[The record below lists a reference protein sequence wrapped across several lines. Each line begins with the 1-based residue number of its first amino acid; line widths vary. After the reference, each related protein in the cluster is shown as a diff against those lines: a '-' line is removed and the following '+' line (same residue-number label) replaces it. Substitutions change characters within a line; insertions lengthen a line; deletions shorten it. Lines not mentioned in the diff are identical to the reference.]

1 MIKFEVGK
9 SYALHL
15 PAKCDGKATFITDIY
30 TVTKRTPCY
39 LTFSHISSDGTK
51 MPHCRCKIFTSDMR
65 GEFVHATAF
74 FCLYADSYIDDDSQP
89 DENATAEIT
98 NASDNDNAMASQPAN
113 AATVQS
119 DTNDNAKSLLDA
131 DYFKGKSI
139 DEIKRVFSAA
149 SLKQLK
155 GFALCY
161 TIPYFNRMNKSKLID
176 ALASKISLI
185 LEERYGYMT
194 AENVTGDNGYAQQDD
209 IIIPVPKPRTIPQ
222 PVSVKFIPGTVYYGN
237 DSGNHYPVKII
248 ARTADAV
255 TTDFIG
261 AWIKEAKI
269 QTIAGVE
276 YAAFMTQYRNIEIWA
291 DKQEPSGKP
300 QSEDT
305 AQPEITA
312 HAEIAQPEAL
322 YMDDSYSDAPG
333 DNSCPDMDIPND
345 HNPLHIVQTWYGH
358 SRSDAEMLRID
369 RNYEATHYK
378 GYSIFA
384 QFIPSVPVRFC
395 LAKSESHAL
404 ALAREYCNAFC
415 VPCKCTDARVEKL
428 CDYFPDWTDFL
439 PRYMDDSLS
448 ARVFRDFHY
457 DPLHFFRDKGIHERK
472 NDNPHDNPG
481 FTVVPSEHITHQE
494 YTVYPDTI
502 IDECPYVTVYACD
515 KHEISPRRNPITE
528 AKFKWVNHFLL
539 AVFFLCKFILPLYVK
554 RSVIP
559 PVVVPLMKRKTHN
572 PVCDTFAALVPYAHA
587 ADIRKSYRL
596 SAVLQRLMSASHIP
610 PLDFIIPSKIKHS
623 YFSVGYKYPAWVN
636 HKKQFL
642 TVTERVI
649 RDNGRLDVRVSDEEN
664 GSFGFTPWTDER
676 GNEYTYFV
684 RWNEFCYASQGI
696 RVKRRSNSIK
706 FKLGFTYPALR
717 NDALSANATVIAFD
731 DVYTTG
737 KNGKFK
743 LFRHDIIF
751 KTDSDN
757 KCLKHLQTWTHIDD
771 GVEIAEY
778 NVYPAFVIS
787 ADCYALGSNAPQSS
801 NVTPRAVF
809 SVGCDY
815 SLDVH
820 ERKYT
825 IHITARTNDTVSFSC
840 DMLKAKRQEDTR
852 IFTTPVAVDPD
863 TKSENLYF
871 LGICRADEHKIAV
884 QEVPAEIN
892 DITPETKAQPK
903 SRKHEHA
910 PASDIEHKLI
920 ETKDL
925 HFSERR
931 KALDHNA
938 AVISS
943 CMFSEAVI
951 SLLSSISLQAIL
963 LLGFHMRLFI
973 AKPKGKKNVI
983 AGLFAKRLIECRE
996 LHANVRSNPA
1006 NINAKYSASVPEGV
1020 KFFETKHRQLGFIF
1034 TE

>member
-1 MIKFEVGK
+1 
-9 SYALHL
+9 
-15 PAKCDGKATFITDIY
+15 
-30 TVTKRTPCY
+30 
-39 LTFSHISSDGTK
+39 
-51 MPHCRCKIFTSDMR
+51 MR

-98 NASDNDNAMASQPAN
+98 NASDNDNAMASRPAN

-333 DNSCPDMDIPND
+333 DNSCPDMDIPDD

-369 RNYEATHYK
+369 RKYEATHYK

-457 DPLHFFRDKGIHERK
+457 DPIHFFRDKGIHERK

-481 FTVVPSEHITHQE
+481 FTVVPSEHITRPD
-494 YTVYPDTI
+494 YTAYPDTI
-502 IDECPYVTVYACD
+502 IDECPYVTVSACD
-515 KHEISPRRNPITE
+515 KPENTPRRNPITE
-528 AKFKWVNHFLL
+528 AKFKWVNQFLL
-539 AVFFLCKFILPLYVK
+539 AVFFLCKFIIPVMYAKKYNIRDDLSSDFTKFTFNTGLKYSVSLHDKIQFISINDRRKDKFGFSWLDFSDEDNISYSARVKLRDDGYTELLDFKEFDRPCYAFEGVKPVKESNRVKYVK
-554 RSVIP
+554 FEVGKSYSAVSERWGHHERHITVID
-559 PVVVPLMKRKTHN
+559 R
-572 PVCDTFAALVPYAHA
+572 FAAVPSDRPDATHKTIYIKVRMSGHA
-587 ADIRKSYRL
+587 IKADYVEGWISCY
-596 SAVLQRLMSASHIP
+596 
-610 PLDFIIPSKIKHS
+610 
-623 YFSVGYKYPAWVN
+623 VN
-636 HKKQFL
+636 KDNH
-642 TVTERVI
+642 TE
-649 RDNGRLDVRVSDEEN
+649 
-664 GSFGFTPWTDER
+664 
-676 GNEYTYFV
+676 EYSSLP
-684 RWNEFCYASQGI
+684 E
-696 RVKRRSNSIK
+696 
-706 FKLGFTYPALR
+706 L
-717 NDALSANATVIAFD
+717 
-731 DVYTTG
+731 
-737 KNGKFK
+737 
-743 LFRHDIIF
+743 IF
-751 KTDSDN
+751 
-757 KCLKHLQTWTHIDD
+757 
-771 GVEIAEY
+771 
-778 NVYPAFVIS
+778 
-787 ADCYALGSNAPQSS
+787 
-801 NVTPRAVF
+801 
-809 SVGCDY
+809 
-815 SLDVH
+815 
-820 ERKYT
+820 
-825 IHITARTNDTVSFSC
+825 
-840 DMLKAKRQEDTR
+840 
-852 IFTTPVAVDPD
+852 
-863 TKSENLYF
+863 
-871 LGICRADEHKIAV
+871 RADNPDAV
-884 QEVPAEIN
+884 KEIPAEIN

-903 SRKHEHA
+903 IRKHNPA

-925 HFSERR
+925 HFSEQRA
-931 KALDHNA
+931 ALDHNA

-943 CMFSEAVI
+943 CMFHEAIVSMLLKI
-951 SLLSSISLQAIL
+951 SPAAICQ
-963 LLGFHMRLFI
+963 LGMHMGLFI
-973 AKPKGKKNVI
+973 AKPKGKKIVI
-983 AGLFAKRLIECRE
+983 AEAFAKRLIERRE
-996 LHANVRSNPA
+996 LHAV
-1006 NINAKYSASVPEGV
+1006 KSASVHTHTAQHTSINTAGVPDNV
-1020 KFFETKHRQLGFIF
+1020 KFFETKHGQLTFIEPKDRQLYFVF
-1034 TE
+1034 TD